1 MHILLHWICYEL
13 EAKNNGLEGQNLVLA
28 LLASFSYELKSTSNS
43 IMVQRVLLD
52 FGFKK
57 LFNKRLAFPP
67 LYRDFYVLLV
77 GTSKDHWVTRM
88 LFVL

>member
-1 MHILLHWICYEL
+1 MNKAIFTLSVIQMPL
-13 EAKNNGLEGQNLVLA
+13 NL
-28 LLASFSYELKSTSNS
+28 SCS
-43 IMVQRVLLD
+43 IAVQRVLFD

-67 LYRDFYVLLV
+67 LYRDFYILRLSA
-77 GTSKDHWVTRM
+77 SKDHWVPRM